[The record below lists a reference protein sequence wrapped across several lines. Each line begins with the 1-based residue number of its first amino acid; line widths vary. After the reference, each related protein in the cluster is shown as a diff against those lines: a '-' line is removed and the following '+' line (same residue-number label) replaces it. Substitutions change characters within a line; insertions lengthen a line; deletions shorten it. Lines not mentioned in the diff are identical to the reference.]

1 MTKPKKKS
9 TKAVSAKVEETVV
22 NDVASVNSNE
32 ITEVSQPQETEN
44 VNDEVKGK
52 EQEKKPKKE
61 KEAKAIFYN
70 RKSSGQFIKLEKS
83 LSLEQLKQRESLPSD
98 VSLKDSEFL
107 FEDGAIYNIG
117 SQSFIQKDGKE
128 ILNNLK

>member
-9 TKAVSAKVEETVV
+9 TKAVAVKVEETVV

-83 LSLEQLKQRESLPSD
+83 LSLEQLKQRDSLPSD